1 LSIAQHTNKEEQKQK
16 RISLPRW
23 CLPQNTLKSSL
34 FALKRT
40 TKKFN
45 WLALATKHMKERE
58 LICSK
63 THKTNIKK
71 NITQ

>member
-16 RISLPRW
+16 RRRISLPRW

-40 TKKFN
+40 N
-45 WLALATKHMKERE
+45 EE
-58 LICSK
+58 V
-63 THKTNIKK
+63 
-71 NITQ
+71 